1 MPNELN
7 SVEDIDAM
15 LDQEFNINS
24 DEDVTDDVEDTE
36 ANEENSN
43 DTPNGDSEEN
53 DGQQVTEDQNN
64 ENDTDNN
71 DNSDG
76 SKLNLDDKKNFAFSQ
91 LRKENSDLKNR
102 ISASSKNEEFL
113 KGLAA
118 QYGYDSIESFQKA
131 YEDARIAKEAKDKG
145 YDPEL
150 YRQLQESNRRIAQL
164 EEQNR
169 QNILR
174 ERASNFKSAVDR
186 TINEY
191 KLGEDGRNEIFTRL
205 ENAGYSIDDILRI
218 ANPEPLIKGIMMD
231 KIINLSKQE
240 QIEKVKD
247 LEDNLSDEKFDNQAS
262 EKTFSLD
269 DLISKEMKEYK
280 EQNFL

>member
-1 MPNELN
+1 MSNELN

-15 LDQEFNINS
+15 LDQEFNIGSAENTAEDIEDTEIDGENADETS
-24 DEDVTDDVEDTE
+24 DDDVE
-36 ANEENSN
+36 S
-43 DTPNGDSEEN
+43 N

-64 ENDTDNN
+64 ENNADNN
-71 DNSDG
+71 AEDG
-76 SKLNLDDKKNFAFSQ
+76 NKLNLDDKKNFAFSQ

-174 ERASNFKSAVDR
+174 ERASNFKSAIDR

-231 KIINLSKQE
+231 KIVNLSKQE

-247 LEDNLSDEKFDNQAS
+247 LEENLSDEKFDNQAS

>member
-15 LDQEFNINS
+15 LDQEFNIGS
-24 DEDVTDDVEDTE
+24 DEDTAEDIEDTEIDGENADETPDDDVE
-36 ANEENSN
+36 S
-43 DTPNGDSEEN
+43 N

-64 ENDTDNN
+64 ENNANN
-71 DNSDG
+71 NAEDG
-76 SKLNLDDKKNFAFSQ
+76 NKLNLDDKKNFAFSQ

-113 KGLAA
+113 KDLAA

-174 ERASNFKSAVDR
+174 ERASNFKSAIDR

-231 KIINLSKQE
+231 KIVNLSKQE

-247 LEDNLSDEKFDNQAS
+247 LEENLSDEKFDNQAS

>member
-1 MPNELN
+1 MPNEVN

-15 LDQEFNINS
+15 LDQEFNIGS
-24 DEDVTDDVEDTE
+24 DEDTADDVEDTE
-36 ANEENSN
+36 INGE
-43 DTPNGDSEEN
+43 DTDETSDDDVESN

-64 ENDTDNN
+64 ENNA
-71 DNSDG
+71 NSNAEDG
-76 SKLNLDDKKNFAFSQ
+76 NKLNLDDKKNFAFSQ

-174 ERASNFKSAVDR
+174 ERASNFKSAIDR

-231 KIINLSKQE
+231 KIVNLSKQE

-247 LEDNLSDEKFDNQAS
+247 LEENLSDEKFDNQAS

>member
-1 MPNELN
+1 MPNEVN

-15 LDQEFNINS
+15 LDQEFNIGS
-24 DEDVTDDVEDTE
+24 DEDTADDVEDTE
-36 ANEENSN
+36 INGE
-43 DTPNGDSEEN
+43 DTDETSDDDVESN

-64 ENDTDNN
+64 ENNANN
-71 DNSDG
+71 NAEEG
-76 SKLNLDDKKNFAFSQ
+76 NKLNLDDKKIFAFSQ

-174 ERASNFKSAVDR
+174 ERASNFKSAIDR

-231 KIINLSKQE
+231 KIVNLSKQE

-247 LEDNLSDEKFDNQAS
+247 LEENLSDEKFDNQAS

>member
-1 MPNELN
+1 MPNEVN

-15 LDQEFNINS
+15 LDQEFNIGS
-24 DEDVTDDVEDTE
+24 DEDTADDVEDTE
-36 ANEENSN
+36 INGE
-43 DTPNGDSEEN
+43 DTDETSDDDVESN

-64 ENDTDNN
+64 ENNANN
-71 DNSDG
+71 NAEDG
-76 SKLNLDDKKNFAFSQ
+76 NKLNLDDKKNFAFSQ

-174 ERASNFKSAVDR
+174 ERASNFKSAIDR
-186 TINEY
+186 TIDEY
-191 KLGEDGRNEIFTRL
+191 KLGEDGRNEIFIRL

-231 KIINLSKQE
+231 KIVNLSKQE

-247 LEDNLSDEKFDNQAS
+247 LEENLSDEKFDNQAS